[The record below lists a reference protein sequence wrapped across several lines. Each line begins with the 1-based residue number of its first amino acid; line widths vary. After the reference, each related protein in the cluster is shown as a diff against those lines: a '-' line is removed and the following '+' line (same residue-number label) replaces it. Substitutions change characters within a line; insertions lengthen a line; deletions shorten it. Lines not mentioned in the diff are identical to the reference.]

1 MPICD
6 GSPPHPSRSVWDKFK
21 DRLKI
26 SFPDVFKKSAV
37 CGGVSLLWNPVL
49 NRGTNFPE
57 HVRKARQLRGLIP
70 PVEEDLELQ
79 AERVMLQI
87 REEGR
92 RPLDKYTILMQIMST
107 NTMLFYKVLEDNL
120 VELMPIVYTPTVGE
134 ACINFDRI
142 YRNDLGMYFSAFKD
156 RGEMAD
162 VLKNCP
168 LPEVKIVVIT
178 DGGRILGLGD
188 LGTNGMGISI
198 GKIALYVAGGGFA
211 PENSL
216 PIVLD
221 CGTDRE
227 ELLQDKFYLGEKAPR
242 IKGKEHLLAV
252 EELCLGISKQWPGC
266 LIQFEDFQTDAAFA
280 ILEHLRDRVLCF
292 NDDIQGTGAV
302 VLSGFINGMKSQG
315 TALKDTR
322 VVFYGAGSSAAGVAA
337 MIASLLKTKCNISL
351 EEAQSHIWM
360 VDSKGLITNSRGDW
374 DKMPSHKKPFAR
386 KDGSP
391 DLKDLLSVLKHVKP
405 HALFGLS
412 GAGPS
417 FFREHVEEVCKHNPR
432 PLIFPL
438 SNPTSKAEI
447 TAEQAYAWSDGKCI
461 FAAGSPFSPVE
472 YKGRTY
478 VPGQG
483 NNVLIFPG
491 VGFGAAMVKA
501 KKIPDEF
508 FVRAAVAVADYVPAA
523 DCAAGTVYPDLRDL
537 REVSLSVATK
547 VAECAFEMGLAQI
560 ERPAD
565 IRAFLAGRMWRPE
578 SDSGRTAA

>member
-1 MPICD
+1 VI
-6 GSPPHPSRSVWDKFK
+6 
-21 DRLKI
+21 
-26 SFPDVFKKSAV
+26 
-37 CGGVSLLWNPVL
+37 WNPYI
-49 NRGTNFPE
+49 NKGTNFSE
-57 HVRKARQLRGLIP
+57 AERLSNSLRGVLP
-70 PVEEDLELQ
+70 YKFETLELQ
-79 AERVMLQI
+79 AERVMLEL
-87 REEGR
+87 RDGKKS
-92 RPLDKYTILMQIMST
+92 PLDKYISLMQVAANSLR
-107 NTMLFYKVLEDNL
+107 LFYKVLQDNI
-120 VELMPIVYTPTVGE
+120 VELMPVVYTPTVGD
-134 ACINFDRI
+134 ACVSYHRI
-142 YRNDLGMYFSAFKD
+142 PQNALGMYFSAFRD
-156 RGEMAD
+156 RGEFGQ
-162 VLKNCP
+162 VLQNCP
-168 LPEVKIVVIT
+168 MEDVKIVVVT

-188 LGTNGMGISI
+188 LGTNGMGISV
-198 GKIALYVAGGGFA
+198 GKVSLYVAAGGFA
-211 PENSL
+211 PHNAL
-216 PIVLD
+216 PAMLD
-221 CGTDRE
+221 CGTDRK
-227 ELLQDKFYLGEKAPR
+227 ELIEDKFYLGERAPR
-242 IKGKEHLLAV
+242 LRGEEHLAAV
-252 EELCLGISKQWPGC
+252 EELCTAIARRWPGC
-266 LIQFEDFQTDAAFA
+266 LIQFEDFQTDAAFT
-280 ILEHLRDRVLCF
+280 ILERLRDKVLCF

-302 VLSGFINGMKSQG
+302 VLSGFINGMKAQG
-315 TALKDTR
+315 TNPRDAR
-322 VVFYGAGSSAAGVAA
+322 VVFYGAGSSAAGVAG
-337 MIASLLKTKCNISL
+337 MIATLIKEYGATE
-351 EEAQSHIWM
+351 EEARRAIYM
-360 VDSKGLITNSRGDW
+360 VDSKGLITNTRGDEL
-374 DKMPSHKKPFAR
+374 PRHKQPLAR
-386 KDGSP
+386 TDGAP
-391 DLKDLLSVLKHVKP
+391 DMKDLREILAYVKP